1 MLFSVYFVCARPYDV
16 CHFLVLLEGVAVVV
30 ADRAWFSV
38 LKLRSIASYEIV
50 TQASRMAPTNWKFM
64 VGFKLCKTEMFPN
77 NLCFSV
83 YFHVCSS
90 SGFAVL
96 LSLWCLCSRSISVDF
111 SLFRLTLYD
120 GSWKPVPF
128 LVLFLFWTC
137 DIWVDTRRI
146 TSPDNQYE
154 LDVNVFQKMSYL
166 NSSDIRHMVL
176 LTSVHPPVHEVEPVT
191 ISTTTPATTTTKEVT
206 STTQK
211 PKSCPHPEYKQ
222 FEDFN
227 CYKGY
232 MEKKKWIDAR
242 YQCKRDGGELM
253 VLESVGERKEV
264 FPTMYKSVKKDK
276 WRPWMGVY
284 KDTSD
289 NSWVSVTGPEFSSWQ
304 AGPYCFHYTPE
315 LASQGRQQ
323 LDEEELGLMRG
334 SVLVSSSTLTYHCVY
349 PISLYMTS
357 YSCAS
362 ALSLKQSATL

>member
-137 DIWVDTRRI
+137 DIWVLLPLTLAVSLASAYRYSSPVDSTLHVTVRGEKDAHNNWEITVDTRRI

-289 NSWVSVTGPEFSSWQ
+289 NSWVSVTE
-304 AGPYCFHYTPE
+304 E
-315 LASQGRQQ
+315 ASVQ
-323 LDEEELGLMRG
+323 LRALD
-334 SVLVSSSTLTYHCVY
+334 
-349 PISLYMTS
+349 LY
-357 YSCAS
+357 
-362 ALSLKQSATL
+362 